1 MKRYKSA
8 TILSII
14 FLIGMQ
20 GLMAQNAKFGHIN
33 SDELIQAMPE
43 YDSAKVH
50 LEKFRLE
57 LLNYLESLSDEL
69 NTKYETLNK
78 ESKNLRPAI
87 KQIKEQELY
96 DLNSRIQEFQMTA
109 QNQLEE
115 TQTELFQPIYAKV
128 ERAINEVGKE
138 YGYLY
143 IFNTS
148 QGELLYFDE
157 SKSTNVSAFVKAKL

>member
-8 TILSII
+8 TMLSII

-20 GLMAQNAKFGHIN
+20 GLMAQNIKFGHIN
-33 SDELIQAMPE
+33 SDEFIQEMPE
-43 YDSAKVH
+43 FVSAKET
-50 LEKFRLE
+50 LLKFRMELNDYLE
-57 LLNYLESLSDEL
+57 LLSDEL
-69 NTKYETLNK
+69 NSKYETYIK
-78 ESKNLRPAI
+78 ESMNLSALI
-87 KQIKEQELY
+87 KQVKEQELY

-109 QNQLEE
+109 QNQLEKA
-115 TQTELFQPIYAKV
+115 QTELFQPIYAKV
-128 ERAINEVGKE
+128 ESAINEVGKE
-138 YGYLY
+138 FGYLY